1 MIKLHTRLMWPEPT
15 DNGTG
20 NPAPAVNADPAPA
33 PAEDKTPAS
42 EEQTNP
48 FDFQQ
53 YMQGEPTEEETGAP
67 AEEPP
72 AEDYA
77 LEFTEADGLDAD
89 DVAFFTNKAK
99 ELNLPAAGA
108 TEFVRAMGK
117 MLAERDEAANAEAE
131 KALRQEWGK
140 QFDARS
146 KQVGAYM
153 GRVFNAMKL
162 TREQV
167 MEFATPAHF
176 RVFHHIMKQNSEKSA
191 VTAPAVLTAEQKHER
206 SAELVRMRVRARE
219 NNDTETA
226 DKLANEINNLLGWKV
241 Y

>member
-176 RVFHHIMKQNSEKSA
+176 RVFHHIMKQNSEKTA

>member
-20 NPAPAVNADPAPA
+20 NPAPA
-33 PAEDKTPAS
+33 PAENAEPAPAS
-42 EEQTNP
+42 EESANP

-53 YMQGEPTEEETGAP
+53 YMKEDSTETP
-67 AEEPP
+67 SEEPANEEP

-77 LEFTEADGLDAD
+77 LGFTEDDGLDAD

-176 RVFHHIMKQNSEKSA
+176 RVFHHIMKQNSEKTA

>member
-1 MIKLHTRLMWPEPT
+1 MK
-15 DNGTG
+15 
-20 NPAPAVNADPAPA
+20 
-33 PAEDKTPAS
+33 EDSTETPS
-42 EEQTNP
+42 EEPAN
-48 FDFQQ
+48 
-53 YMQGEPTEEETGAP
+53 EE
-67 AEEPP
+67 P

-77 LEFTEADGLDAD
+77 LGFTEDDGLDAD

-176 RVFHHIMKQNSEKSA
+176 RVFHHIMKQNSEKTA

>member
-20 NPAPAVNADPAPA
+20 NPAPAPAENADPAPA
-33 PAEDKTPAS
+33 S
-42 EEQTNP
+42 EESANP

-53 YMQGEPTEEETGAP
+53 YMKEDSTETP
-67 AEEPP
+67 SEEPANEEP

-77 LEFTEADGLDAD
+77 LGFTEADGLDAD

-153 GRVFNAMKL
+153 GRVFSAMKL

-176 RVFHHIMKQNSEKSA
+176 RVFHHIMKQNSEKTA

>member
-20 NPAPAVNADPAPA
+20 NPAPAPAENADPAPA
-33 PAEDKTPAS
+33 S
-42 EEQTNP
+42 EESANP

-53 YMQGEPTEEETGAP
+53 YMKEDSTETP
-67 AEEPP
+67 SEEPANEEP

-77 LEFTEADGLDAD
+77 LMFTEDDGLDAD

-176 RVFHHIMKQNSEKSA
+176 RVFHHIMKQNSEKTA

-206 SAELVRMRVRARE
+206 SAELVRMRVRALK
-219 NNDTETA
+219 NNDTETV

>member
-20 NPAPAVNADPAPA
+20 NPAPAPAENADPAPA
-33 PAEDKTPAS
+33 S
-42 EEQTNP
+42 EESANP

-53 YMQGEPTEEETGAP
+53 YMKEDSTETP
-67 AEEPP
+67 SEEPANEEP

-77 LEFTEADGLDAD
+77 LGFTEADGLDAD

-176 RVFHHIMKQNSEKSA
+176 RVFHHIMKQNSEKTA

>member
-1 MIKLHTRLMWPEPT
+1 MIKLHTQLMWPEPT
-15 DNGTG
+15 DNGAGT
-20 NPAPAVNADPAPA
+20 PAPAPA

-42 EEQTNP
+42 EEQANP

-53 YMQGEPTEEETGAP
+53 YMQEDSTEPP
-67 AEEPP
+67 SEEPANEEP

-77 LEFTEADGLDAD
+77 LGFTEDDGLDAD

-176 RVFHHIMKQNSEKSA
+176 RVFHHIMKQNSEKTA
-191 VTAPAVLTAEQKHER
+191 VTAPAVLTPQQKSE
-206 SAELVRMRVRARE
+206 RMRELSRQRVQLMHA
-219 NNDTETA
+219 NDNDGA
-226 DKLANEINNLLGWKV
+226 AKVLAEINRISEERYGHKA
-241 Y
+241 YF

>member
-20 NPAPAVNADPAPA
+20 NPAPAPAENADPAPA
-33 PAEDKTPAS
+33 S
-42 EEQTNP
+42 EESANP

-53 YMQGEPTEEETGAP
+53 YMKEDSTETP
-67 AEEPP
+67 SEEPANEEP

-77 LEFTEADGLDAD
+77 LGFTEDDGLDAD

-176 RVFHHIMKQNSEKSA
+176 RVFHHIMKQNSEKTA

>member
-1 MIKLHTRLMWPEPT
+1 MWPEPT

-20 NPAPAVNADPAPA
+20 NPAPAPAENADPAPA
-33 PAEDKTPAS
+33 S
-42 EEQTNP
+42 EESANP

-53 YMQGEPTEEETGAP
+53 YMKEDSTETP
-67 AEEPP
+67 SEEPANEEP

-77 LEFTEADGLDAD
+77 LGFTEDDGLDAD

-176 RVFHHIMKQNSEKSA
+176 RVFHHIMKQNSEKAA
-191 VTAPAVLTAEQKHER
+191 VAAPAVLTAEQKHER

>member
-1 MIKLHTRLMWPEPT
+1 MWPEPT

-20 NPAPAVNADPAPA
+20 NPAPA
-33 PAEDKTPAS
+33 PAENAEPAPAS
-42 EEQTNP
+42 EESANP

-53 YMQGEPTEEETGAP
+53 YMKEDSTETP
-67 AEEPP
+67 SEEPANEEP

-77 LEFTEADGLDAD
+77 LGFTEADGLDAD

-176 RVFHHIMKQNSEKSA
+176 RVFHHIMKQNSEKTA

>member
-1 MIKLHTRLMWPEPT
+1 MIKLHPRLMWPEPT

-20 NPAPAVNADPAPA
+20 NPAPA
-33 PAEDKTPAS
+33 PAENAEPAPAS
-42 EEQTNP
+42 EESANP

-53 YMQGEPTEEETGAP
+53 YMKEDSTETP
-67 AEEPP
+67 SEEPANEEP

-77 LEFTEADGLDAD
+77 LGFTEADGLDAD

-176 RVFHHIMKQNSEKSA
+176 RVFHHIMKQNSEKTA